1 MDVLMPQLG
10 ETVAEGKITHWYKA
24 PGDAVAPGDSLFEIE
39 TDKTSMEV
47 PATAAGVLSESRSAV
62 GDVVPVDGIWFDD
75 VWWYGGARD
84 TVHMRAV
91 AAEPRAVMHLPDPLR
106 AVIVQGVVRRTNPAP
121 EQAELMAEMSNEKY
135 AHYGYQNDAS
145 AYAEVYGLHPS
156 RVLAWSQFP
165 TDATRF
171 EFVERG

>member
-1 MDVLMPQLG
+1 MP
-10 ETVAEGKITHWYKA
+10 T
-24 PGDAVAPGDSLFEIE
+24 
-39 TDKTSMEV
+39 
-47 PATAAGVLSESRSAV
+47 ATAIVFPRGYGKATQLLAWDDVRARLTDAQTYWLATTRPDGRPH
-62 GDVVPVDGIWFDD
+62 VVPVDGIWFDD
-75 VWWYGGARD
+75 VWWYGGAPD

-121 EQAELMAEMSNEKY
+121 ERAELMAEMSNEKY

-145 AYAEVYGLHPS
+145 AYAEAYGLHPS

-171 EFVERG
+171 EFAERG